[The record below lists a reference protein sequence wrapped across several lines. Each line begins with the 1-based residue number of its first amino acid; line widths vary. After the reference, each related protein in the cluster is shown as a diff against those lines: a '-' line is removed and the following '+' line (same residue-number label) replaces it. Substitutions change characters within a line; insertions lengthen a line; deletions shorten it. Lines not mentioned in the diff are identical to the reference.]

1 MRSAVYTGQVSH
13 RRFAPKTHA
22 LRYRVYSLL
31 LDIDEL
37 DELDARLRW
46 FSVDRFNL
54 LSFRRRDHGP
64 RDGTALRPWAQ
75 RLLHTAGV
83 QIGDGRIQLLVY
95 PRILGYGFDP
105 LTVWYCHD
113 ESGRLAGII
122 HEVRNTFGEYH
133 CYVAPVEPTGS
144 AAVTHAAEKAFHV
157 SPFFDVDG
165 TYDFRLRPP
174 GETVSVVIDYSIDG
188 EPLLTASFSGVRSAL
203 TDRNLMSRFWSH
215 PLVTFKVVA
224 GIHWEAAKL
233 FRKRV
238 GFRSKPEPPS
248 VGVTYAALTRERVR

>member
-1 MRSAVYTGQVSH
+1 MRSAIYTGQVSH
-13 RRFAPKTHA
+13 RRFAPRSHA
-22 LRYRVYSLL
+22 LRYKVYSLL
-31 LDIDEL
+31 LDL
-37 DELDARLRW
+37 DELDQLDFGLRW

-64 RDGTALRPWAQ
+64 RDGSPLRPWAQ
-75 RLLHTAGV
+75 RLLADAGV
-83 QIGDGRIQLLVY
+83 EIGSGRIQLLVY

-133 CYVAPVEPTGS
+133 CYVAPVDENETPL
-144 AAVTHAAEKAFHV
+144 VTHTAEKVFHV
-157 SPFFDVDG
+157 SPFFDVSG

-174 GETVSVVIDYSIDG
+174 GRTVSVVIDYSEHD
-188 EPLLTASFSGVRSAL
+188 EPLLTASFSGSRSPL
-203 TDRNLMSRFWSH
+203 TDRTLLSRFWSH
-215 PLVTFKVVA
+215 PLVTFKVIA
-224 GIHWEAAKL
+224 GIHWEAVKL

-238 GFRSKPEPPS
+238 GFRSKPEPPNAE
-248 VGVTYAALTRERVR
+248 VTYASASREGVR

>member
-1 MRSAVYTGQVSH
+1 MRSAIYTGHVSH
-13 RRFAPKTHA
+13 RRYAPKQHA

-37 DELDARLRW
+37 DRLDSDLRW
-46 FSVDRFNL
+46 FSVDRFNV

-64 RDGTALRPWAQ
+64 RDGSALRPWAQ
-75 RLLHTAGV
+75 GLLASAGV
-83 QIGDGRIQLLVY
+83 EIGDGRIQLLVY

-133 CYVAPVEPTGS
+133 CYVATVDQIEDALVSHT
-144 AAVTHAAEKAFHV
+144 AEKAFHV
-157 SPFFDVDG
+157 SPFFDVAG
-165 TYDFRLRPP
+165 TYDFRLRLP
-174 GETVSVVIDYSIDG
+174 GRSVSVVIDYSEADAL
-188 EPLLTASFSGVRSAL
+188 LLTASFSGARSAL
-203 TDRNLMSRFWSH
+203 TDRNLSSRFWSH
-215 PLVTFKVVA
+215 PLVTFKVIA
-224 GIHWEAAKL
+224 GIHWEALKL

-238 GFRSKPEPPS
+238 GLRSKPEPPS
-248 VGVTYAALTRERVR
+248 LGVTYAAETRESVG

>member
-1 MRSAVYTGQVSH
+1 MSSAIYTGQVAH
-13 RRFAPKTHA
+13 RRYAPKQHA

-37 DELDARLRW
+37 DRLDEELRW

-64 RDGTALRPWAQ
+64 RDGSALRPWA
-75 RLLHTAGV
+75 RRVLGDAGV
-83 QIGDGRIQLLVY
+83 EIGCGRIQLLVY

-133 CYVAPVEPTGS
+133 CYVAPVGRTEGEP
-144 AAVTHAAEKAFHV
+144 VTHTADKVFHV
-157 SPFFDVDG
+157 SPFFDVAG

-174 GETVSVVIDYSIDG
+174 GAAVSVVIDYSEAG
-188 EPLLTASFSGVRSAL
+188 EPLLTASFSGVRSPL
-203 TDRNLMSRFWSH
+203 TDRNLLRRFWSH
-215 PLVTFKVVA
+215 PLVTFKVIA
-224 GIHWEAAKL
+224 GIHWEALKL

-248 VGVTYAALTRERVR
+248 VGVTYAAETRESVR